1 MIYLQELEKKKKV
14 ENAKSAKEKAALEKK
29 RKAEAER
36 LRKER
41 EAKAEAERI
50 ANMTP
55 EEKAEWE
62 RKKAEKLARERAKE
76 EAIRQEK
83 IRLERIKK
91 RKFPM
96 DDFELMAEDEELR
109 VKPPAES
116 RNFPK
121 MPYVMQ
127 AVIPHDA
134 RTGGRVADS
143 IRGASQVNNL
153 EDGSRGLIS
162 DMMQVFHFFN
172 GAVGYARANPDV
184 VPPFTLTNLL
194 YAADEIMKGNSK
206 VARALPPLISHL
218 FVVSLRILTKSNGHK
233 GSIIGDEREDEEGLS
248 PEENRLRDDLL
259 KLGEGLNV
267 ISWPAIC
274 TYYMDA
280 MERFFTTDAS
290 SDDNFLPNKVH
301 FSADQFE
308 PDAEG
313 DEDAEV
319 DGEESSD
326 EEEVEPMQ
334 LDDEDAEDG
343 GLPDG
348 YSAYLGSPG
357 CSLYKAF
364 DKLSRSEPWN
374 LTAEDVFAL
383 LRALTDDILSNDPE
397 LGRKI
402 NDGGSELYEL
412 RKQKRF
418 ADIHLKRVRNA
429 IKDKERKE
437 AAAEA
442 SEKAAAE
449 KKEKEEAEKKDGDE
463 DGGGDTKKEEET
475 GDKKLA
481 SAEPAEAEPPK
492 KDEDDEKPSAKDDD
506 GDEKKKK
513 RVGAKKWAVPKATQ
527 RELVS
532 FAAALVVLGVL
543 YLWTEFIIYLFAF
556 LTGVSCQT
564 ITPHHLSDCR
574 TLPRRMPRGKMKRT
588 KRPLRRSL
596 SGPIR
601 LGTTDTRIPS
611 SSSTTIPI
619 GSTSRSQRM
628 LLPRTTLIR
637 PSRISPRHGSQS
649 TPSLSLIPTSNVSTI
664 VVSAKMILATS

>member
-1 MIYLQELEKKKKV
+1 MSLLTEFLLYHLSRRLYLQELEKKKKV
-14 ENAKSAKEKAALEKK
+14 ENAKSAKEKAALDKK

-41 EAKAEAERI
+41 EAEAERQRI

-55 EEKAEWE
+55 EEKAEFE
-62 RKKAEKLARERAKE
+62 RKKAAALARKRAKE
-76 EAIRQEK
+76 EADRQEK

-96 DDFELMAEDEELR
+96 DDFELMAEDEELK
-109 VKPPAES
+109 VKPPQES

-143 IRGASQVNNL
+143 IRNGSQVNNL

-172 GAVGYARANPDV
+172 GDVGYARANPDV

-194 YAADEIMKGNSK
+194 YAADEMMKGNSK

-233 GSIIGDEREDEEGLS
+233 GSIIGDEQEDEDGLS

-280 MERFFTTDAS
+280 MERFFTTDAT
-290 SDDNFLPNKVH
+290 SDDNFLANMVRY
-301 FSADQFE
+301 SADHFE
-308 PDAEG
+308 PD
-313 DEDAEV
+313 DEDNAGEIN
-319 DGEESSD
+319 GEESSD
-326 EEEVEPMQ
+326 EEELEPMQ
-334 LDDEDAEDG
+334 LDEDGAEDG

-348 YSAYLGSPG
+348 YSAYLGLPG

-397 LGRKI
+397 LARRI

-442 SEKAAAE
+442 AEKAAAEKAAAE
-449 KKEKEEAEKKDGDE
+449 KKEKEEAEKKGDGE
-463 DGGGDTKKEEET
+463 DGGDDTKKEEET
-475 GDKKLA
+475 GDKKPA
-481 SAEPAEAEPPK
+481 SAEPAEDEPPK

-532 FAAALVVLGVL
+532 STKRLSVWGVM
-543 YLWTEFIIYLFAF
+543 F
-556 LTGVSCQT
+556 LLNESFFSL
-564 ITPHHLSDCR
+564 HLS
-574 TLPRRMPRGKMKRT
+574 PA
-588 KRPLRRSL
+588 
-596 SGPIR
+596 
-601 LGTTDTRIPS
+601 S
-611 SSSTTIPI
+611 SV
-619 GSTSRSQRM
+619 
-628 LLPRTTLIR
+628 
-637 PSRISPRHGSQS
+637 
-649 TPSLSLIPTSNVSTI
+649 N
-664 VVSAKMILATS
+664 

>member
-1 MIYLQELEKKKKV
+1 MIYPQELEKKKKV
-14 ENAKSAKEKAALEKK
+14 ENAKSSKEKAALDIK

-41 EAKAEAERI
+41 EAEAERQRI

-55 EEKAEWE
+55 EEKAEFE
-62 RKKAEKLARERAKE
+62 RKKAAALARKLAKE
-76 EAIRQEK
+76 EADRQEK

-96 DDFELMAEDEELR
+96 DDFELMAEDEELK
-109 VKPPAES
+109 VKPPQES

-143 IRGASQVNNL
+143 IRSASQVNSL

-172 GAVGYARANPDV
+172 GDVGYARANPDV

-218 FVVSLRILTKSNGHK
+218 FVVSLRILTKSIGHK
-233 GSIIGDEREDEEGLS
+233 GSIIGDEREDEDGLS

-280 MERFFTTDAS
+280 MERFFTSDAT
-290 SDDNFLPNKVH
+290 SDDNYLPNMVRY
-301 FSADQFE
+301 SADHFE
-308 PDAEG
+308 PD
-313 DEDAEV
+313 DEDDAEEMN
-319 DGEESSD
+319 GEESSD
-326 EEEVEPMQ
+326 EEELEPMQ
-334 LDDEDAEDG
+334 LDEDGAEDG

-348 YSAYLGSPG
+348 YSAYLGLPG

-397 LGRKI
+397 LARKI

-442 SEKAAAE
+442 AEKAAAE
-449 KKEKEEAEKKDGDE
+449 KKEKEEAEKKGDGE
-463 DGGGDTKKEEET
+463 DGGNDTKKEEET
-475 GDKKLA
+475 GDKKPA
-481 SAEPAEAEPPK
+481 SAEPAEDEPPK
-492 KDEDDEKPSAKDDD
+492 KDEGDEKPSAKDDD

-527 RELVS
+527 RELVCS
-532 FAAALVVLGVL
+532 AAAFACTWRYV
-543 YLWTEFIIYLFAF
+543 FIE
-556 LTGVSCQT
+556 
-564 ITPHHLSDCR
+564 
-574 TLPRRMPRGKMKRT
+574 
-588 KRPLRRSL
+588 
-596 SGPIR
+596 
-601 LGTTDTRIPS
+601 
-611 SSSTTIPI
+611 
-619 GSTSRSQRM
+619 
-628 LLPRTTLIR
+628 
-637 PSRISPRHGSQS
+637 
-649 TPSLSLIPTSNVSTI
+649 
-664 VVSAKMILATS
+664 